1 MIKKPNNSS
10 GRGGPPNPI
19 DIHIG
24 DRIRAKRRLLDL
36 GQQEFATALGI
47 TFQQVQKYEK
57 GHNRISG
64 SRLYDISRVL
74 GTDVNFFY
82 EDMPAEVEKSSPRQR
97 AGIKDKGR
105 KVVKDPTN
113 GNTFDMTDVNSTESM
128 EFLRN
133 YHNIP
138 KLDLK
143 KHVFDLCKLLSKENV
158 GRKPKNKKD

>member
-24 DRIRAKRRLLDL
+24 NRIRAKRRLLGL

-57 GHNRISG
+57 GQNRISG

-74 GTDVNFFY
+74 GTDINFFY
-82 EDMPAEVEKSSPRQR
+82 EDMPTEVEKSSPRQR
-97 AGIKDKGR
+97 AGIKDKST
-105 KVVKDPTN
+105 KAVKDVASSSN
-113 GNTFDMTDVNSTESM
+113 FSFADFGSTESM

-133 YHNIP
+133 YNNIP
-138 KLDLK
+138 KKELK
-143 KHVFDLCKLLSKENV
+143 KQVFDLCKLLSKENV
-158 GRKPKNKKD
+158 GRKPKGKKD